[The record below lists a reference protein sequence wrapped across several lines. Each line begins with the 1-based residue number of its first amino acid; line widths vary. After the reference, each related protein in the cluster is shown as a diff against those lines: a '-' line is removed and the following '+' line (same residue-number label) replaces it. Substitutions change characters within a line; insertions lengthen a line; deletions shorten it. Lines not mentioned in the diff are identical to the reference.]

1 MNEKTLPL
9 ASPGQADDID
19 TYFKDIAEREK
30 TRATAS
36 KIAKR
41 RGGYAVRGG
50 RMGRGFIIE
59 CPMPRH
65 PSESPHGALIKDTLR
80 GVKICCLEGHRPRD
94 LIAALKAA
102 GDL

>member
-1 MNEKTLPL
+1 
-9 ASPGQADDID
+9 
-19 TYFKDIAEREK
+19 
-30 TRATAS
+30 
-36 KIAKR
+36 
-41 RGGYAVRGG
+41 
-50 RMGRGFIIE
+50 MGRGFIIE